1 MPRVVHFEIPADDPE
16 RTASFY
22 QDVFGWQFEKWR
34 GPEDYWLINTGSDA
48 EPGIN
53 GGMLR
58 KRLPEAGTVN
68 TIDVL
73 SVDDYSAR
81 IAEHGG
87 KVIVPKLAVPGVGW
101 LAYCEDPEG
110 NVFGIMQADR
120 SAG

>member
-81 IAEHGG
+81 ITEHGG
-87 KVIVPKLAVPGVGW
+87 KIVVPKLAVPGVGW